1 MDSLYLWLNIGSLS
15 VPFLFS
21 FHPRLRFYKRWPYFF
36 PALLVMMAIF
46 LPWDIL
52 FTHFGFWGF
61 NNSYLI
67 GAYFLGLPLEEW
79 IFFVCIPYA
88 CIFTHYALL
97 ELFPNFRLGK
107 RTTNVVYV
115 ALVTAMILGLWYY
128 YDRWYTFVNFSY
140 ALVLLGLVY
149 NSDRNLLARFLATY
163 VVILIPFFL
172 VNGALTGFF
181 TETPVVWYNNE
192 ENMGIRLGTI
202 PLEDT
207 IYNLGML
214 LTVFWCAER
223 FQRKKKRQG

>member
-61 NNSYLI
+61 NNFYLT

-97 ELFPNFRLGK
+97 VLFPNFRLGK

-214 LTVFWCAER
+214 LTVFWCTER